1 MFQLKS
7 ILNIYWTKIKYG
19 LRVVFFV
26 AMIAAIRTYVNYL
39 AVVDSI
45 ETVNTRTIT
54 VQNEMDYAQNFQKK
68 YLASDYG
75 YLFLAHDNSMIF
87 DWEEI
92 ILFRSSNDVVQT
104 WFNTDLTHI
113 PYRPTEEEQRKMLSP
128 VDAWNLY
135 FKEIWSKIK

>member
-7 ILNIYWTKIKYG
+7 LLNTYWTKIKYA
-19 LRVVFFV
+19 LWVALFV
-26 AMIAAIRTYVNYL
+26 AMIFAIRTYVNYL
-39 AVVDSI
+39 NVVEEINKVDA
-45 ETVNTRTIT
+45 RTAS

-87 DWEEI
+87 NLEEI
-92 ILFRSSNDVVQT
+92 ILFKSSEDVVET

-113 PYRPTEEEQRKMLSP
+113 PYRPTEEEQRKMMEP
-128 VDAWNLY
+128 MKAWNLY
-135 FKEIWSKIK
+135 LSETWAKIK

>member
-7 ILNIYWTKIKYG
+7 LLNTYWTKIKYA
-19 LRVVFFV
+19 LWVALFI
-26 AMIAAIRTYVNYL
+26 AMIFAIRTYVNYL
-39 AVVDSI
+39 NVVEEINKVDA
-45 ETVNTRTIT
+45 RTAS

-87 DWEEI
+87 NLEEI
-92 ILFRSSNDVVQT
+92 ILFKSSEDVVET

-113 PYRPTEEEQRKMLSP
+113 PYRPTEEEQRKMMEP
-128 VDAWNLY
+128 MKAWNLY
-135 FKEIWSKIK
+135 LSETWDKIK